1 MPRSLTLFTL
11 SFCVLS
17 GLAAI
22 AHAASPAKVTL
33 TSPLPHLVVQR
44 EGFEPKRSAANT
56 PGGPE
61 LGYADIAV
69 RGAKP
74 EGVSGEWQF
83 RLVLAEKGY
92 GRSFEWHRLQ
102 VEEDPKVLRGLAEV
116 PAGGP
121 YRLDIRCVD
130 DQGATVAAGAV
141 EAIGV
146 GEVFVVAG
154 QSYAGG
160 YNDEI
165 LKVTDPALAV
175 STYDWQAKTWRVA
188 HDPPPHNGD
197 GGSIWPALGDMLAP
211 TLRVPVAF
219 VNVSVGTTS
228 TAQWHPD
235 GELHKRLVKAG
246 REVESFRAVLWQQG
260 ESDVIAKTPVATY
273 VKNMQEIREAA
284 ADAWG
289 FEPPWLL
296 AKSTLHPTVYNT
308 PIEEDRIRSAIDQLW
323 SREGFRPG
331 PDTDVLGG
339 DSRGDAK
346 SRRHFSALGQRR
358 AAQLW
363 FAILWNELHRTAAE

>member
-1 MPRSLTLFTL
+1 MLRALTLFVLACSGMSNLGLVARAAEPATL
-11 SFCVLS
+11 
-17 GLAAI
+17 A
-22 AHAASPAKVTL
+22 L
-33 TSPLPHLVVQR
+33 THPLPHQVVQR
-44 EGFEPKRSAANT
+44 EGFEPKRSATNH

-61 LGYADIAV
+61 LGYADISV

-74 EGVSGEWQF
+74 DGVRGVWQF
-83 RLVLAEKGY
+83 RLVLAERGY

-102 VEEDPKVLRGLAEV
+102 VEDDPKELRGLAEV

-130 DQGATVAAGAV
+130 DQGATVAAASV
-141 EAIGV
+141 DAIGV
-146 GEVFVVAG
+146 GEVFIVAG

-160 YNDEI
+160 YNDEL

-219 VNVSVGTTS
+219 VNVSVGATS

-235 GELHKRLVKAG
+235 GDLHKRLVKAG
-246 REVESFRAVLWQQG
+246 REIESFRAVLWQQG

-273 VKNMQEIREAA
+273 IKNMQEIREAA
-284 ADAWG
+284 SDAWG

-296 AKSTLHPTVYNT
+296 AKSTLHPTVYNN
-308 PIEEDRIRSAIDQLW
+308 PIEEELIRSAIDQLW
-323 SREGFRPG
+323 SRQGFRPG

-339 DSRGDAK
+339 DSRGEAK
-346 SRRHFSALGQRR
+346 SRRHYSAHGQRR

-363 FAILWNELHRTAAE
+363 FAVLWNELHRVTAE